1 MTTKNKYSIYIKEGE
16 EDWARKVVKESM
28 DKVNQVFNQP
38 IKFESEPEF
47 ATSYGNVH

>member
-1 MTTKNKYSIYIKEGE
+1 MNYPSILKKEKKIGQ
-16 EDWARKVVKESM
+16 RKVVKESM
-28 DKVNQVFNQP
+28 DKVNQVFSQP